1 MKEFNLSEKGYE
13 LLVEIDKTE
22 IRFKEKDV
30 KEFIREIKN
39 MVRKQYKWEP
49 FEFDEALNKL
59 AGEKLIK

>member
-1 MKEFNLSEKGYE
+1 MKKEFNLSEKYDFVRYGFS
-13 LLVEIDKTE
+13 VKN
-22 IRFKEKDV
+22 V